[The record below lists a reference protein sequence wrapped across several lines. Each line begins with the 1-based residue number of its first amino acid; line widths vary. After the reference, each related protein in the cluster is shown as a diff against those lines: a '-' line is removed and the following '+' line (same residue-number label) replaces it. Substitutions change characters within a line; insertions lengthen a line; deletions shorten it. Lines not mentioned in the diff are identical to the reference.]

1 MQYIS
6 PEIAEKNQELQIK
19 SEDFLP
25 NIIAN
30 NGNNINANFSNKK
43 KNIITNFGNIEI
55 PDITEIKKEDFDE
68 WRLSL
73 SDNGLS
79 IKTVNAH
86 MITMRSWLKFLK
98 KQGVDCIDPTTLDL
112 IKAEDREVTFL
123 TNDEIINFFK
133 SITTDTIQ

>member
-1 MQYIS
+1 MYIS
-6 PEIAEKNQELQIK
+6 KELYDFNQKNTLSWENFLPAKTPSEKEKWRSPVYEIIHQVT
-19 SEDFLP
+19 LP
-25 NIIAN
+25 NIE
-30 NGNNINANFSNKK
+30 S
-43 KNIITNFGNIEI
+43 
-55 PDITEIKKEDFDE
+55 IKKQDFDE

-73 SDNGLS
+73 SDSGLS
-79 IKTVNAH
+79 TKTTNAH